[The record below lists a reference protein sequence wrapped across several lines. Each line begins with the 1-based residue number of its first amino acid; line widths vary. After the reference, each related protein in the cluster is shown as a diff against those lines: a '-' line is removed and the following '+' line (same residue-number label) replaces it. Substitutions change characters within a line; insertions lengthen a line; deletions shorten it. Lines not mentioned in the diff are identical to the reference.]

1 MSHQPLLALFD
12 PYVGDLRYIAPGLGP
27 LRWFLWPLAGVL
39 FVAGYTCQFL
49 RWLRLLQRENYRG
62 RALASFY
69 RRWAFLTSASAHA
82 VEHSRNITSMVF
94 RTPFQAIST
103 RAAGVGSRVAGEYR
117 VDAHD
122 RQTQRAISLPLVIA
136 LLAGVSAATRAYAL
150 TFLLVA
156 VYGVVFPWGMPVRG
170 RSRPLEWTRRT
181 RVVAVTATVVI
192 AAITVLLVPTMPL
205 VLVGTIDIVAVP
217 VVLAL
222 VAPLARLVGRQVRRA
237 ARERGRADL
246 DRVAPSVVVITGT
259 YAKTSVREL
268 LAQFLEGWSGTTFL
282 SRRCDTVEALAA
294 LISAELD
301 ARTTTLIAE
310 LGEGGADVARM
321 VDFLRP
327 RVAVVTGL
335 GPAHLDV
342 LRSTERL
349 ESEVLAPLASATTVV
364 VNAADS
370 RVVKVVAAAGRD
382 VASTSRVRI
391 DVVESG
397 AWEVRVDGDVATT
410 VPAMALTYPATVACA
425 ASAALALGATRDMVL
440 ARLGSLV
447 PSPTDMRSSVV
458 GSGLHVFVD
467 VRDSSPA
474 AAAFATR
481 VLRECAVSGR
491 KVFVTPGVVGL
502 GRSQGYENF
511 RIGALVAQ
519 AGAELVAVARTNAEP
534 LIDGF
539 GGPVRRFDTLR
550 EAREWVRSTLGADDA
565 VMYFNDLPDH
575 YP

>member
-1 MSHQPLLALFD
+1 MSARFRLSLFD
-12 PYVGDLRYIAPGLGP
+12 PYVGGFHLIAPGLGP
-27 LRWFLWPLAGVL
+27 LRWVLWPLAGLL
-39 FVAGYTCQFL
+39 FVAGFACQFS
-49 RWLRLLQRENYRG
+49 RWLRVLQRENYRG
-62 RALASFY
+62 RAVASFY

-82 VEHSRNITSMVF
+82 VAHSRNITSVVF

-117 VDAHD
+117 VDPHD
-122 RQTQRAISLPLVIA
+122 RHTQRAVSLPLVVVV
-136 LLAGVSAATRAYAL
+136 LAGLSALTRAYAL
-150 TFLLVA
+150 TFLVIT

-170 RSRPLEWTRRT
+170 RGRPLVWTRRT
-181 RVVAVTATVVI
+181 RVVAFAAAVVI
-192 AAITVLLVPTMPL
+192 AVASVLLWGHVPL
-205 VLVGTIDIVAVP
+205 LLIGTIDVAAVP
-217 VVLAL
+217 FVLAL
-222 VAPLARLVGRQVRRA
+222 VAPVARPIGRRVRRA

-246 DRVAPSVVVITGT
+246 VRVAPRVVTITGA

-268 LAQFLEGWSGTTFL
+268 LGQFLEGWSGTAFL
-282 SRRCDTVEALAA
+282 SRRCDSVEELATVIAD
-294 LISAELD
+294 ELGVG
-301 ARTTTLIAE
+301 TTTLVVE
-310 LGEGGADVARM
+310 LGEGGADVAPM

-327 RVAVVTGL
+327 SVAVVTGL

-349 ESEVLAPLASATTVV
+349 ESEVLAPLAHASTVV

-370 RVVKVVAAAGRD
+370 RLVRLVTAAGRD
-382 VASTSRVRI
+382 VASTARVRV
-391 DVVESG
+391 DVVQSG
-397 AWEVRVDGDVATT
+397 EWEVRVDGEVAAT
-410 VPAMALTYPATVACA
+410 VPATPLTHAATVACA
-425 ASAALALGATRDMVL
+425 ASAALALGATRDAVV
-440 ARLGSLV
+440 ARLATL
-447 PSPTDMRSSVV
+447 SPPPTHVLSSVSP
-458 GSGLHVFVD
+458 SGLHVFVD

-474 AAAFATR
+474 AGVFAIR

-491 KVFVTPGVVGL
+491 KVFVTPGVVQL